1 MRGTRNGRG
10 GFGSKRKTDFLW
22 KEHGDHYDGNNDD
35 DGKNMVIIVMLK
47 MVMMSLYASYIFSD
61 Q

>member
-22 KEHGDHYDGNNDD
+22 KEHGDHYDGNDD
-35 DGKNMVIIVMLK
+35 DDGGKNMVIIVMVKIYGDDVFVCIVYFL
-47 MVMMSLYASYIFSD
+47 
-61 Q
+61 

>member
-22 KEHGDHYDGNNDD
+22 KEHGDHFDGNDDDD
-35 DGKNMVIIVMLK
+35 DGKNMVIIAMVKL
-47 MVMMSLYASYIFSD
+47 VMMSL
-61 Q
+61 

>member
-22 KEHGDHYDGNNDD
+22 KEHGDHYDGNDDD
-35 DGKNMVIIVMLK
+35 DGKNMVIIVMVK
-47 MVMMSLYASYIFSD
+47 MVMMSL
-61 Q
+61 